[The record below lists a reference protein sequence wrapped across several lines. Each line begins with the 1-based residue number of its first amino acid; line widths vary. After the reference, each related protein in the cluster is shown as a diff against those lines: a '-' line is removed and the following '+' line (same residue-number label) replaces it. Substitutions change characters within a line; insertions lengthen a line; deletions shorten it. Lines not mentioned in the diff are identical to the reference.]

1 MQSSVRNSLQEKF
14 APFSANTDLK
24 GEAVKMVAMLCKCYM
39 CIVVQMQYLA
49 NVVCAAFVSQQRR
62 DDT

>member
-1 MQSSVRNSLQEKF
+1 MQWSSVRQQEKF
-14 APFSANTDLK
+14 ALFSADSDLK
-24 GEAVKMVAMLCKCYM
+24 GEAVKMVAMLCRCYM
-39 CIVVQMQYLA
+39 CNVVHFQYRA